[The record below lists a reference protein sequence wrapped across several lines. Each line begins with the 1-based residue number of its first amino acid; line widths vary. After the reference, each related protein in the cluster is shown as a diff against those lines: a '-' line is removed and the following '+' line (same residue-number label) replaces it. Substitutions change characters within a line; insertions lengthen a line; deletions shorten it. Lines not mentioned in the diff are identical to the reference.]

1 MNLNLDR
8 SLLHTFMFIH
18 PFTIKVFHVKRNC
31 SDRTFG
37 FPPDSSCWSQTEFNL
52 ETAAR
57 LHLDLN
63 SCFSR
68 STFHFQV
75 LSSSP
80 NFIWLKHNRVLKQQV
95 FLIIRFRVSETSRCK
110 GNFSVILEPLLQC
123 LRCPS
128 NHLAVAVANCLNYS
142 DHNSCFNLGVCA

>member
-1 MNLNLDR
+1 MTSIDSLAQIYEFKFR
-8 SLLHTFMFIH
+8 SKPPSHIYVYSPLHN
-18 PFTIKVFHVKRNC
+18 KSLSCKENC

-37 FPPDSSCWSQTEFNL
+37 FPPDSSCWCQTEFNL

-63 SCFSR
+63 SCFSH

-80 NFIWLKHNRVLKQQV
+80 NFI
-95 FLIIRFRVSETSRCK
+95 
-110 GNFSVILEPLLQC
+110 
-123 LRCPS
+123 
-128 NHLAVAVANCLNYS
+128 
-142 DHNSCFNLGVCA
+142 